1 MSNPNEVT
9 QKNIP
14 GGGPRGPKDTQPLRA
29 ARKNRKRRNRWLWF
43 VAPALVLLMLV
54 VSIVTGYY
62 KGLDQR
68 ELASQAN
75 EAQVAQDQF
84 DKGIEDLLAGNYE
97 VARQR
102 FEYVLSL
109 DPNFEGASDLLNQAL
124 MAMNQPTSTPSPIAS
139 PTPTETPDFSSFE
152 GMFASAQAAFAREDW
167 DTALDIM
174 IRLRGEDSEYRL
186 AEVNQMMDVA
196 LRNRGMQKL
205 FAGDLEQ
212 GIYDLTLSERF
223 NPLDSQAA
231 SWRRSAAFYVFA
243 NSYFGL
249 DWSLAMEYFGQIC
262 EANIWG
268 ACTKYGL
275 AAKEYAGEIA
285 KEGEDPCL
293 ASFYY
298 DIAFGYVQP
307 GEAEPTA
314 TEVSKLCATATAPA
328 PTATITP
335 TFFGTATPTATFI
348 PGATST
354 ATPSPTTG
362 PGSTPTN
369 TTAPGP
375 TATATPTPTTGPTD
389 TPAPT
394 ATATNTLEP
403 TATATSDGGG

>member
-1 MSNPNEVT
+1 MSGPNEMT
-9 QKNIP
+9 QKHVP
-14 GGGPRGPKDTQPLRA
+14 GGGSHDPKDTQPVRA
-29 ARKNRKRRNRWLWF
+29 AGKNRRRRNRWLWF
-43 VAPALVLLMLV
+43 VVPALVLLMLV

-62 KGLDQR
+62 QGLEQR
-68 ELASQAN
+68 ELTSQAN
-75 EAQVAQDQF
+75 AAQVAQDQF

-152 GMFASAQAAFAREDW
+152 GMFASAQSAFAREDW

-174 IRLRGEDSEYRL
+174 IRLRGENPDYRL
-186 AEVNQMMDVA
+186 EEVNQMMDVA

-205 FAGDLEQ
+205 ISGDLEQ

-223 NPLDSQAA
+223 NPLDNQAA
-231 SWRRSAAFYVFA
+231 SWRRSAAFYIFA

-249 DWSLAMEYFGQIC
+249 DWSLATEYFGQIC
-262 EANIWG
+262 QANIWG

-275 AAKEYAGEIA
+275 AAKEYAAEIA

-293 ASFYY
+293 AVFYY

-314 TEVSKLCATATAPA
+314 TEVSKLCATATAPT

-348 PGATST
+348 PGATPT

-375 TATATPTPTTGPTD
+375 TATATATPTTGPTD

-394 ATATNTLEP
+394 ATATNTLAP
-403 TATATSDGGG
+403 TATDGG